1 MENQETFLKR
11 VYRPIELKLTESG
24 LKVVKNSF
32 TIGDEV
38 RFEDFDK
45 RQEY

>member
-24 LKVVKNSF
+24 LKFVKNSF
-32 TIGDEV
+32 SIGDEV
-38 RFEDFDK
+38 QFEQFDI